1 MFFWQGCMLDVC
13 IGLKVSLLQDHR
25 AVYVVFWIG
34 IAYWLLFAVLPSEK
48 LLAMIRR
55 NVDQV

>member
-1 MFFWQGCMLDVC
+1 MHAFDSRC
-13 IGLKVSLLQDHR
+13 LLQDHR

-34 IAYWLLFAVLPSEK
+34 IAFWLLFAVLPSEK
-48 LLAMIRR
+48 LLAMIRC